1 MIIPIRC
8 FSCGYPVSA
17 HYEEFRSR
25 TAKGED
31 AGKVMDSLGVA
42 RYCCRRMLMGQV
54 DLIEHVAKFKK
65 G

>member
-8 FSCGYPVSA
+8 FSCGFPVSA
-17 HYEEFRSR
+17 YYDEFRKR

-31 AGKVMDSLGVA
+31 AGEVMNSLGVT

-54 DLIEHVAKFKK
+54 DLIEHVSKFKK
-65 G
+65 A